1 MGSYTT
7 VWTGPAKAVNPLWAG
22 PSKGPPSHLGL
33 GSIPGHGLQ
42 VPGKEWFIK
51 SSLVGHVSGQ
61 MNDASSFIKRHAA
74 VPTNIFRYT
83 YICLVADFMNQ
94 MWLRR
99 LDLQCI
105 RQMAK
110 KALSIYWGLATRRA
124 GCIFTSC
131 DQCGEVQFYLLVT
144 VKKHG
149 LEERRACSVCL
160 CGMDGLLLFPACHP
174 LVLWL

>member
-1 MGSYTT
+1 
-7 VWTGPAKAVNPLWAG
+7 
-22 PSKGPPSHLGL
+22 
-33 GSIPGHGLQ
+33 
-42 VPGKEWFIK
+42 
-51 SSLVGHVSGQ
+51 
-61 MNDASSFIKRHAA
+61 MNDASSFIKRHAV

-94 MWLRR
+94 TWLR
-99 LDLQCI
+99 
-105 RQMAK
+105 
-110 KALSIYWGLATRRA
+110 KAGPAMHQADDQKGPIHLLRTGHQKGWMY
-124 GCIFTSC
+124 FTSC